1 MGNAISYAAWTQSYY
16 IPAPTLTE
24 KNLPDQAGRV
34 HIVTGGYAGVGE
46 QLTKILYS
54 KGAKVYVAGR
64 SETKAK
70 AAIERVKST
79 CSDASGELLF
89 LKLDLADLP
98 SIKASAEE
106 FLAQESRLD
115 VLVNNAGVMF
125 PPKGSNTAQDHDLQ
139 FGTNCLGP
147 HLFTKHL
154 HPILKQ
160 TAAASPPNTVRVIWA
175 SSLGIQVLSPVGGIQ
190 FDTSGKPKDINQMA
204 NYAQTKVGNTLL
216 AIKTQ
221 EMLKDAGVVSV
232 SFNPGNLRT
241 ELARHTAGAA
251 LVSWLMHPAVYGAYT
266 ELYSGWSPDIT
277 VDKGITYVMP
287 WGRDGT
293 ATVRD
298 DIMQGIKNDDL
309 ANKFWKYCEEET
321 TQYA

>member
-1 MGNAISYAAWTQSYY
+1 MGNAISYAAWTQSYC

-24 KNLPDQAGRV
+24 KNLPDQAGKV

-46 QLTKILYS
+46 QLAKILYS

-64 SETKAK
+64 SESKAK
-70 AAIERVKST
+70 AAIERVKSA
-79 CSDASGELLF
+79 CPDASGEIVF

-98 SIKASAEE
+98 SIKATTEE
-106 FLAQESRLD
+106 FLAKESRLD

-125 PPKGSNTAQDHDLQ
+125 PPKGTKTAQDHDLQ

-147 HLFTKHL
+147 HLFTKYL

-160 TAAASPPNTVRVIWA
+160 TAATSPPNTVRVIWA
-175 SSLGIQVLSPVGGIQ
+175 SSLGIQILSPAGGVQ
-190 FDTSGKPKDINQMA
+190 FDTSGKLKDINQTV
-204 NYAQTKVGNTLL
+204 NYAQTKVGNILL

-221 EMLKDAGVVSV
+221 ELLKDAGVISV

-241 ELARHTAGAA
+241 ELARHTTGAA
-251 LVSWLMHPAVYGAYT
+251 LVSWMMHPAVYGAYT
-266 ELYSGWSPDIT
+266 ELWSGWSPDVTI
-277 VDKGITYVMP
+277 DKGIAFVMP

-293 ATVRD
+293 AIVRN
-298 DIMQGIKNDDL
+298 DILQGIKNDDL
-309 ANKFWKYCEEET
+309 VDKFWKYCEEET
-321 TQYA
+321 NQYA